1 MNLTDRI
8 YFAVH
13 ATLTLLVFMRRERVA
28 HWPVYVAWNLAA
40 MVAIW
45 LLARKQRDGV
55 GWEFAHDWLPA
66 AVFFTSV
73 FEEVSFLSLALVP
86 HWQSW
91 RIIAF
96 ESALF
101 GTSPVFWLRQNVPRW
116 ALELLEFGYFAF
128 YPMYPI
134 VGLTFWVRRDRPEYR
149 GVFRR
154 MTDALAVGY
163 VICYATYLLWPTQSP
178 RHALGIAPPEAH
190 GLFRRLVGLIQ
201 GNAGVHGNAFPSGH
215 IMLAFVVLV
224 FVWRYPPFEPTQ
236 AKTGL
241 GWGTLAPWLPLLIN
255 LLMCLGAVYD
265 GYHYASDAVA
275 GAALG
280 FIVGLWFLRK
290 KKAPADAKA

>member
-8 YFAVH
+8 YLAVH
-13 ATLTLLVFMRRERVA
+13 LALTVLVLARHDHVS
-28 HWPVYVAWNLAA
+28 HWPKYVAWNVVA
-40 MVAIW
+40 MTAIW

-91 RIIAF
+91 RIAAF
-96 ESALF
+96 EAALF
-101 GTSPVFWLRQNVPRW
+101 GGPPVLWLRHHVPAW
-116 ALELLEFGYFAF
+116 SVELLEFGYFAF

-134 VGLTFWVRRDRPEYR
+134 VGLIFWTRRKLPEYQLA
-149 GVFRR
+149 FRR
-154 MTDALAVGY
+154 MTDAAAVGY
-163 VICYATYLLWPTQSP
+163 VVCYATYLLWPTQSP
-178 RHALGIAPPEAH
+178 CHAGGIAAPEAH
-190 GLFRRLVGLIQ
+190 GLFRWLVGLVQ
-201 GNAGVHGNAFPSGH
+201 GNAGVHGNAFPSSH

-224 FVWRYPPFEPTQ
+224 FARCYLPRW
-236 AKTGL
+236 
-241 GWGTLAPWLPLLIN
+241 APWLLLID

-275 GAALG
+275 GAVLG
-280 FIVGLWFLRK
+280 AAVAGMFVLR
-290 KKAPADAKA
+290 APPQRVSVTAIGV